1 MSIRRQGKPKTQVR
15 FMGDGSD
22 MPKSSTPVATVKIPG
37 SGTLTI
43 SSMFAVSSP
52 EETGDGRWKITFA
65 YDGQTYVGI
74 SPSAHDAVV
83 QVIDNVKHAS
93 AEAMTALRQYLAMW
107 RDAVKQKEEE
117 QQ

>member
-1 MSIRRQGKPKTQVR
+1 MSTRQPQPQRVNVR
-15 FMGDGSD
+15 IVSADD
-22 MPKSSTPVATVKIPG
+22 MPNSSTPVMAVRI
-37 SGTLTI
+37 SDHQTLTVN
-43 SSMFAVSSP
+43 SLFAVNCP
-52 EETGDGRWKITFA
+52 EETGDGTWKITFA
-65 YDGQTYVGI
+65 FDGQTYVGI

-83 QVIDNVKHAS
+83 QVMDSVKHAG